1 MALIR
6 TLRPLAVLAATA
18 ALFGGLTVQAA
29 TADDPVVSKL
39 TLGADQFKMTDTSYE
54 SATNNLYNNVLTNHV
69 DLTDVVTTDFTKNSS
84 GATDTWMNLR
94 SMRACSRRR
103 DEGAAAG
110 DQEGR
115 LVLVLGACRRQHAA
129 LVPAGHEHHR
139 NRRRG

>member
-1 MALIR
+1 MLRSSDGRVCVALIR

-18 ALFGGLTVQAA
+18 ALFGGLTVQPA

-39 TLGADQFKMTDTSYE
+39 TLGTDQFKMTDTSYE

-94 SMRACSRRR
+94 SMRAC
-103 DEGAAAG
+103 AA
-110 DQEGR
+110 
-115 LVLVLGACRRQHAA
+115 
-129 LVPAGHEHHR
+129 
-139 NRRRG
+139 